1 MNAITIT
8 RSGVILASHTT
19 DHPRSSYGTLIWSI
33 EESNPD
39 PGPAEWSQE
48 DNGKMAIT
56 IIGVVGGWLVAKQ
69 PDGLLIGIIWSDG
82 SYYAECIVNRRT
94 QTTTSRAKL
103 SSLQSGK
110 YMVRGTVVLPGD
122 TDAMLGSRLM

>member
-8 RSGVILASHTT
+8 RSGVTLASHTA
-19 DHPRSSYGTLIWSI
+19 DHARSSYGTLIWSI

-39 PGPAEWSQE
+39 PGPAEWSQQ
-48 DNGKMAIT
+48 DNGKMAIK
-56 IIGVVGGWLVAKQ
+56 IIGVVGGWLVAIQ
-69 PDGLLIGIIWSDG
+69 PNGLLVGILWSDG
-82 SYYAECIVNRRT
+82 SYYAECIVNRQT

-110 YMVRGTVVLPGD
+110 YMVRGTIVPPD
-122 TDAMLGSRLM
+122 DKDAVLGSILM